1 MDDDNKPESYKRR
14 KKPTQNRGKSTVEF
28 IIEGARRIIISDG
41 YEAATTNHIA
51 EVAGVSV
58 GSLYQYFPNR
68 EAIVLALVE
77 ETVSVAATKVRK
89 QLHGLMGDPLE
100 ESMVNLIRMLVATYQ
115 ENEFILLRIFNKI
128 PDLREHASQL
138 AVQKFTRSTNLAFL
152 QQHEHEI
159 TRKDLPTALLFV
171 ENAVISNIDVY
182 IETNPLEMSEDEFVS
197 EMVSLVV
204 NYLTK

>member
-1 MDDDNKPESYKRR
+1 MEDKKKPANYRRR
-14 KKPTQNRGKSTVEF
+14 KKPTQLRGKSTVEF
-28 IIEGARRIIISDG
+28 IVEAARRIIVSDG

-77 ETVSVAATKVRK
+77 ETVSSAANKVRK
-89 QLHGLMGDPLE
+89 ELHSLMGDPLP
-100 ESMVNLIRMLVATYQ
+100 ESMVNVIRMLLDTYQ
-115 ENEFILLRIFNKI
+115 ENEFILLRLFNKI
-128 PDLREHASQL
+128 PNLREHARQL
-138 AVQKFTRSTNLAFL
+138 AVQKFTRTTNLAFL

-159 TRKDLPTALLFV
+159 TKKDLPTALLFI
-171 ENAVISNIDVY
+171 ENAVISNIDVF
-182 IETNPLEMSEDEFVS
+182 IEENPTGLSEDEFID
-197 EMVSLVV
+197 EMVSMVV